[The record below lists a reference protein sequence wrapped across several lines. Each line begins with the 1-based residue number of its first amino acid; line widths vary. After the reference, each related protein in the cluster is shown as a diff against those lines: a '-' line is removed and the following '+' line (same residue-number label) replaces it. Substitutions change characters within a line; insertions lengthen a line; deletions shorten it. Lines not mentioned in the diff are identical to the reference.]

1 MFFTIEIKIVVNKEN
16 GQLMKYLSNFGTGWG
31 FIPDG
36 DSISFIDNH
45 GKLCFIINMEIALY

>member
-1 MFFTIEIKIVVNKEN
+1 
-16 GQLMKYLSNFGTGWG
+16 MKYLSNFGTGWG

-45 GKLCFIINMEIALY
+45 GNFVFYIKMEIALS